1 MLEYSYLVYNIGNM
15 ELRVMEKYEDNDLEE
30 ISSKKKTNKSVKR
43 NESSKNNKNIVVR
56 RKLSKKGII
65 YTSVFVAVAVSKR
78 RVLLVS
84 L

>member
-1 MLEYSYLVYNIGNM
+1 
-15 ELRVMEKYEDNDLEE
+15 MEKYEDNDLEE

-65 YTSVFVAVAVSKR
+65 YTSVFVAVILIIFLGTYIFSPKIT
-78 RVLLVS
+78 LKGKKNI
-84 L
+84 